1 MELRLLNEFTDL
13 TRRIAKL
20 ECFLDTDVFRALGH
34 QPQELLLK
42 QLEAMHQYYDILFER
57 VEMLMTDVMTVK
69 GEQRELKSY

>member
-20 ECFLDTDVFRALGH
+20 ECFLDTDVFRTLGH
-34 QPQELLLK
+34 ESQELLLK
-42 QLEAMHQYYDILFER
+42 QLEAMHQYHDILFAR
-57 VEMLMTDVMTVK
+57 VEMLMTDGMTVK